1 MPQSKAHLPS
11 LTEDE
16 QTVVELAI
24 ARAQYRAA
32 RQHISQENFKAQS
45 RESILAAA
53 VLELG
58 QRLDQAEE
66 RLRAA
71 EAELSDLRRP
81 LILRLIRRLRRRGG
95 S

>member
-1 MPQSKAHLPS
+1 MPQSKAHLQP

-16 QTVVELAI
+16 QTVVDLAI
-24 ARAQYRAA
+24 ARAQYHAA
-32 RQHISQENFKAQS
+32 RRHISQQSVKAQS
-45 RESILAAA
+45 REAILAAA
-53 VLELG
+53 VLDLG
-58 QRLDQAEE
+58 RRLDQADE

-81 LILRLIRRLRRRGG
+81 LILRLIRRLRRRKR